1 MTSGDKKQELQATES
16 TWTRLHLSREDLD
29 ALLTLKDKWR
39 TNRSKWWGQAADDDE
54 QIGGAVIGVRP
65 LRGGDTEVKIYD
77 AIGAIELPQS
87 VIIVHPKIPI
97 AHFNYIAAR
106 SLNVPRIYKGNFG
119 LLAGE
124 NFLELI
130 CLWGL
135 QSIEEILRNG
145 LTRNYLSLREDL
157 KSVRGRVGMAR
168 TFINLTRGDL
178 AIDCTHEEYSPDN
191 PLNRVLK
198 YSLQFMVGNA
208 AISASTRG
216 HAKRLLKQFGEVGNL
231 QPKDKYIDPA
241 RNAKR
246 YKDALHFANQIV
258 EKRGLALESGQAK
271 ARSFLYKTPLLI
283 EEGIRRIIAE
293 NLAPTRVIKPKAA
306 TFNSSRDKRI
316 SVNPDLAVSENPLYV
331 GDVKYKVQTADWR
344 RSDLAQSVFFAVAF
358 NSPKSLVIDFEDEN
372 SKPNGIVQIS
382 QVQVTAIGWDAR
394 ETVSPEESAR
404 KLVDSMKVWLDQSD
418 FGFISE
424 IAS

>member
-1 MTSGDKKQELQATES
+1 MKV
-16 TWTRLHLSREDLD
+16 
-29 ALLTLKDKWR
+29 
-39 TNRSKWWGQAADDDE
+39 DDE
-54 QIGGAVIGVRP
+54 EQLGGTVIGVRP

-87 VIIVHPKIPI
+87 VIIVRPKIPL
-97 AHFNYIAAR
+97 AHFNYIASRAL
-106 SLNVPRIYKGNFG
+106 SVPRIYNGNFG

-135 QSIEEILRNG
+135 QSIEEILSNG
-145 LTRNYLSLREDL
+145 LTRNYLSVREDL
-157 KSVRGRVGMAR
+157 KTVRGRVGMAR
-168 TFINLTRGDL
+168 TFMNLVRGEL
-178 AIDCTHEEYSPDN
+178 TIDCTHEEYSPDN

-198 YSLQFMVGNA
+198 YSLLFMSGNV
-208 AISASTRG
+208 AISEKIRR
-216 HAKRLLKQFGEVGNL
+216 HAKRLLKQFSEVGSL
-231 QPKDKYIDPA
+231 RPKDKFIQPP
-241 RNAKR
+241 RNAKH
-246 YKDALHFANQIV
+246 YKDALHFAQQIV
-258 EKRGLALESGQAK
+258 QRQGVSLESGQAK

-293 NLAPTRVIKPKAA
+293 SLAPTRVVKPKAVS
-306 TFNSSRDKRI
+306 FNSSVHKRI
-316 SVNPDLAVSENPLYV
+316 SVNPDLAVSENPIYV
-331 GDVKYKVQTADWR
+331 GDVKYKIQTADWR

-358 NSPKSLVIDFEDEN
+358 NSPKSLVIDFENEK
-372 SKPNGIVQIS
+372 SEPNGIVQIS

-394 ETVSPEESAR
+394 ESAIPEESAS
-404 KLVDSMKVWLDQSD
+404 KLVDSMKIWLEQSD